1 MTNSIPLLSVQ
12 NLSISTS
19 QNPRILVKDVSF
31 DIYPGEAVGIVG
43 ESGSG
48 KTLSVLSILDL
59 LPRGVE
65 VTAGSIFYN
74 GKDLTKIPAH
84 ELRNIRGAEVAMI
97 YQDPMT
103 ALNPVMKIGQQLL
116 EAIESH
122 EKITDSSRA
131 RVREAL
137 KEVGIPDVDRAI
149 KSYPHEFS
157 GGMRQRVMIAMALLL
172 SPKLLIA
179 DEPTT
184 ALDVTIQQQILALV
198 AEERRKRNMS
208 MLWITHDLGV
218 VANLVDR
225 LIVMYAGRIVE
236 SGTVK
241 EIFTSPQHPYTAGLL
256 SSLPTTADKER
267 KRLTSIAG
275 VPVKSWLVGNSC
287 AFAPRCF
294 KAQSNCHFEAPKLQG
309 TLEKSVSCFYPIKRI
324 EVSA

>member
-1 MTNSIPLLSVQ
+1 MSQPPALLSVE
-12 NLSISTS
+12 NLAISTV
-19 QNPRILVKDVSF
+19 QDPRILINDVTF
-31 DIYPGEAVGIVG
+31 EIHEGEAVGVVG

-48 KTLSVLSILDL
+48 KTLTALSVLGL
-59 LPRGVE
+59 LPRGVA
-65 VTAGSIFYN
+65 VTEGAIKYN
-74 GKDLTKIPAH
+74 GI
-84 ELRNIRGAEVAMI
+84 ELNTLQPQEMRKLRGSEISMV

-103 ALNPVMKIGQQLL
+103 ALNPVMKLGKQLL
-116 EAIESH
+116 EVIESH
-122 EKITDSSRA
+122 EEITSNSDE
-131 RVREAL
+131 RVRDAL
-137 KEVGIPDVDRAI
+137 REVGIPDVGRAME
-149 KSYPHEFS
+149 SYPHEFS
-157 GGMRQRVMIAMALLL
+157 GGMRQRVMIAMALIL

-184 ALDVTIQQQILALV
+184 ALDVTIQQQILSLV

-241 EIFTSPQHPYTAGLL
+241 EIFTNPQHPYTYGLL

-275 VPVKSWLVGNSC
+275 VPQKPWLVGQACS
-287 AFAPRCF
+287 FAPRCF
-294 KAQSNCHFEAPKLQG
+294 KVQPECKSSVPQLVG
-309 TLEKSVSCFYPIKRI
+309 TLEKSVACFHPV
-324 EVSA
+324 EGQS

>member
-1 MTNSIPLLSVQ
+1 MSQPTPLLSVK
-12 NLSISTS
+12 NLGISTI
-19 QNPRILVKDVSF
+19 QDPRILINDVTF
-31 DIYPGEAVGIVG
+31 EIHAGEAVGVVG

-48 KTLSVLSILDL
+48 KTLTALSILGL
-59 LPRGVE
+59 LPRGVA
-65 VTAGSIFYN
+65 VTAGSVNYN
-74 GKDLTKIPAH
+74 GMNLTTTSPQEMRK
-84 ELRNIRGAEVAMI
+84 LRGSAISMV

-103 ALNPVMKIGQQLL
+103 ALNPVMKIGEQLL

-122 EKITDSSRA
+122 EKLDDNSDQ
-131 RVREAL
+131 RVRDAL
-137 KEVGIPDVDRAI
+137 KEVGIPDVSRAMQ
-149 KSYPHEFS
+149 SYPHEFS

-184 ALDVTIQQQILALV
+184 ALDVTIQQQILSLV
-198 AEERRKRNMS
+198 AEQRRKRNMS

-241 EIFTSPQHPYTAGLL
+241 EIFTNPQHPYTAGLL
-256 SSLPTTADKER
+256 SSLPTTADKSR

-275 VPVKSWLVGNSC
+275 VPQKPWLVGQSC
-287 AFAPRCF
+287 AFAPRCSRV
-294 KAQSNCHFEAPKLQG
+294 QPECRTQIPHLVGN
-309 TLEKSVSCFYPIKRI
+309 LEESVACFHPMGVGR
-324 EVSA
+324 

>member
-1 MTNSIPLLSVQ
+1 MSTPLLAVKS
-12 NLSISTS
+12 LAISTI
-19 QNPRILVKDVSF
+19 QDPRILINDLTF
-31 DIYPGEAVGIVG
+31 EIHEGEAVGVVG

-48 KTLSVLSILDL
+48 KTLTALSILGL
-59 LPRGVE
+59 LPRGVG
-65 VTAGSIFYN
+65 VTEGSIEYN
-74 GKDLTKIPAH
+74 GIDLNAIASEEMRK
-84 ELRNIRGAEVAMI
+84 IRGSDISMV

-103 ALNPVMKIGQQLL
+103 ALNPVMKLGKQLR
-116 EAIESH
+116 EVIESH
-122 EKITDSSRA
+122 EKVDGTTEQ

-137 KEVGIPDVDRAI
+137 MEVGIPDVARAME
-149 KSYPHEFS
+149 SYPHEFS
-157 GGMRQRVMIAMALLL
+157 GGMRQRVMIAMALIL

-241 EIFTSPQHPYTAGLL
+241 EIFTNPQHPYTYGLL
-256 SSLPTTADKER
+256 SSLPTTTDKER

-275 VPVKSWLVGNSC
+275 VPQKPWLVGQSC
-287 AFAPRCF
+287 SFAPRCF
-294 KAQSNCHFEAPKLQG
+294 KATPECSSTIPQLVG
-309 TLEKSVSCFYPIKRI
+309 TLEKSVSCFHPMGGVR
-324 EVSA
+324 

>member
-1 MTNSIPLLSVQ
+1 MSQSTPLLSIE
-12 NLSISTS
+12 NLGISTV
-19 QNPRILVKDVSF
+19 QDPRILINDVTFEIHS
-31 DIYPGEAVGIVG
+31 GEAVGVVG

-48 KTLSVLSILDL
+48 KTLTALSILNL
-59 LPRGVE
+59 LPRGVA
-65 VTAGSIFYN
+65 VTAGSINYKGMN
-74 GKDLTKIPAH
+74 LITASPQEMRK
-84 ELRNIRGAEVAMI
+84 LRGSEIAMV

-103 ALNPVMKIGQQLL
+103 ALNPVMKIGKQLL
-116 EAIESH
+116 EVIESH
-122 EKITDSSRA
+122 EKRDENSDQ
-131 RVREAL
+131 RVRDAL
-137 KEVGIPDVDRAI
+137 KEVGIPDVARAMQ
-149 KSYPHEFS
+149 SYPHEFS
-157 GGMRQRVMIAMALLL
+157 GGMRQRVMIAMALIL

-184 ALDVTIQQQILALV
+184 ALDVTIQQQILSLV

-241 EIFTSPQHPYTAGLL
+241 EIFTNPKHPYTFGLL
-256 SSLPTTADKER
+256 SSLPTTVDKSR

-275 VPVKSWLVGNSC
+275 VPQKPWLVGQSC

-294 KAQSNCHFEAPKLQG
+294 KVEPECRTQIPQLVGNFEKKVA
-309 TLEKSVSCFYPIKRI
+309 CFYPMG
-324 EVSA
+324 EVN